1 MADEKAKS
9 PAPETANKSQSLS
22 DIVKAV
28 KATQE
33 KQTDISEQET
43 SSEPKENQKS
53 VVQPEV
59 PKPSISPIKETPPPK
74 EDKTRPAAPAKKAAP
89 VVLCQ
94 DLVQVKIRNFSLF

>member
-43 SSEPKENQKS
+43 SSEPKKIRSPWYSQKS
-53 VVQPEV
+53 Q
-59 PKPSISPIKETPPPK
+59 S
-74 EDKTRPAAPAKKAAP
+74 R
-89 VVLCQ
+89 
-94 DLVQVKIRNFSLF
+94 LFLR

>member
-33 KQTDISEQET
+33 KQADISEQEAPT
-43 SSEPKENQKS
+43 PSEPKENQKS
-53 VVQPEV
+53 ITERFAFHPFRN
-59 PKPSISPIKETPPPK
+59 IF
-74 EDKTRPAAPAKKAAP
+74 PAG
-89 VVLCQ
+89 
-94 DLVQVKIRNFSLF
+94 